1 MADVQYPEDP
11 QVEAEPNAQ
20 PVPAPDVAAA
30 VPAVRNELPAQ
41 PDGELEVILHILLT
55 FSTLF
60 MHRLCLCITS
70 ICRIVVYLCYSL
82 LGLSSDTGRVIVRL
96 TDFSYSVPLLYTAK

>member
-30 VPAVRNELPAQ
+30 VPAVRNELHAQ

-60 MHRLCLCITS
+60 IDLLHADASS

-96 TDFSYSVPLLYTAK
+96 TDFSQSVPLLYTAT